1 MANALSLTE
10 RDLGVWFKLDGV
22 AIKTQPQLDVAV
34 LSLATLYG
42 LPIPDCQLELVYAV
56 VHSTDDEDEL
66 DRELVHWLIATSE
79 IAMKYLNHLAN
90 PLGYEFTF
98 FGEEY
103 ENLALYKLGDLPN

>member
-22 AIKTQPQLDVAV
+22 AIKTQPQLDVAL

-42 LPIPDCQLELVYAV
+42 LPIPDCQLELVYKV
-56 VHSTDDEDEL
+56 VHETDEDEL
-66 DRELVHWLIATSE
+66 DSELVMWLISASE
-79 IAMKYLNHLAN
+79 IAIKFLNHLAN
-90 PLGYEFTF
+90 PAGYEFSF